1 MNSLNVFIILLS
13 AALIGAFRM
22 PSENPEERA
31 GLFEGDIAGVVNINI
46 SNFIRVNNKTNIN

>member
-1 MNSLNVFIILLS
+1 MNNLNVFIILLS
-13 AALIGAFRM
+13 VALIGAFRM

-46 SNFIRVNNKTNIN
+46 SILKQSIISPK